1 MILLS
6 GADLVLPDRV
16 LAEGTLALDGDRI
29 ADVIHGT
36 RSNPAPGS
44 SAPQSVHFDLSGH
57 YIVPGFIDVHVHGV
71 EGTDTLDGTDAIST
85 IAGRLPKYG
94 VTAFCPTS
102 LACTPG
108 VLRTML
114 EAVRGAR
121 TTRAPGGAR
130 VLPAHLESNFI
141 NPEYKGAQPLE
152 CLRLPRTSDLGPR
165 TSELGPRRSDLATRT
180 SNDEW
185 TGDDILREIA
195 DARPDVGIVTIA
207 SELEGALE
215 LIESLVGH
223 GHHVSLGHSA
233 ASYGQA
239 LEGIRAGA
247 RQATH
252 LFNRMPP
259 VAHRAPGLAG
269 AVLESDDVI
278 AELVCDG
285 VHVHPAMMRVAVA
298 AKRPDRIMAITD
310 ATAGAGLPAGSR
322 THIGGRPIRIADAAY
337 LDDGTI
343 AGSVLT
349 MDRAFGKLTAEV
361 GLSLSDAAVVCSTT
375 PARALGLQGFGV
387 ISQGAMADLVVLD
400 RDLRVVQTWIA
411 GTLAWGAPST
421 PV

>member
-16 LAEGTLALDGDRI
+16 LAGGALALEGDRI
-29 ADVIHGT
+29 VEVTH
-36 RSNPAPGS
+36 APGS
-44 SAPQSVHFDLSGH
+44 RGGAGSGPDQSVHFDLSGH

-71 EGTDTLDGTDAIST
+71 EGTDTLEGPDAVRT
-85 IAGRLPKYG
+85 IAGRLPRYG
-94 VTAFCPTS
+94 VTGFCPTS
-102 LACTPG
+102 LACPPE

-114 EAVRGAR
+114 EAVRAAR

-141 NPEYKGAQPLE
+141 NPEYKGAQPIE
-152 CLRLPRTSDLGPR
+152 CLRLPRVAGPRTSDLGPR
-165 TSELGPRRSDLATRT
+165 ASDLGPRASDR
-180 SNDEW
+180 EW
-185 TGDDILREIA
+185 TGEDILREIA
-195 DARPDVGIVTIA
+195 DARPDVGIVTVA
-207 SELEGALE
+207 SELDGGLE

-239 LEGIRAGA
+239 LDGIRAGA

-285 VHVHPAMMRVAVA
+285 VHVHPAMMRVALA
-298 AKRPDRIMAITD
+298 AKRPERIMAITD

-322 THIGGRPIRIADAAY
+322 AQIGGRPIRIADAAY

-349 MDRAFGKLTAEV
+349 MDRAFAKLTAEV
-361 GLSLSDAAVVCSTT
+361 GLSLSDAAAVCSTT

-387 ISQGAMADLVVLD
+387 ISPGAVADFVVLD

>member
-16 LAEGTLALDGDRI
+16 LAGGTLTIDNDRI
-29 ADVIHGT
+29 VNVLHGPRPET
-36 RSNPAPGS
+36 EVSGT
-44 SAPQSVHFDLSGH
+44 PQSLHFDLSGH

-71 EGTDTLDGTDAIST
+71 EGTDTLEGPDAIRT
-85 IAGRLPKYG
+85 IAGRFPKYG

-102 LACTPG
+102 LACAPA
-108 VLRTML
+108 VLGTML
-114 EAVRGAR
+114 EAVRAAR

-152 CLRLPRTSDLGPR
+152 CLRLPRS
-165 TSELGPRRSDLATRT
+165 RRSSDGGSRSA
-180 SNDEW
+180 DAAW
-185 TGDDILREIA
+185 TGQDILLEIEN
-195 DARPDVGIVTIA
+195 ARPDVGIVTLA
-207 SELEGALE
+207 SELEGGIE

-223 GHHVSLGHSA
+223 GHHVSLGHSGA
-233 ASYGQA
+233 THAQA
-239 LEGIRAGA
+239 LEAIRAGA

-259 VAHRAPGLAG
+259 LGHRAPGLTG
-269 AVLESDDVI
+269 AVLESEDVI
-278 AELVCDG
+278 AELICDG
-285 VHVHPAMMRVAVA
+285 VHVHPAMLRVALA
-298 AKRPDRIMAITD
+298 SKRPEGIMAITD

-322 THIGGRPIRIADAAY
+322 ARIGDRPIRIADAAY
-337 LDDGTI
+337 LEDGTF

-349 MDRAFGKLTAEV
+349 MDRAFAKLTAEV
-361 GLSLSDAAVVCSTT
+361 GLSLSEAAMVCSTT
-375 PARALGLQGFGV
+375 PARALGLQGLGV
-387 ISQGAMADLVVLD
+387 ISQGAIADLVVLD

-421 PV
+421 SV